1 MPTKPGLPMPNAGGA
16 RLRSRG
22 LGHRGWGGFGGR
34 KKKSRL
40 IICDQTG
47 DLGRLPFGTF
57 SEVTPFYTWGTAK
70 ECTDFWGCESKV
82 TNTTG
87 LHGCLKPDL
96 GVGLFIRWG
105 WDKGRT
111 RAWIWRP
118 PGFSSMV
125 QQLLFVQG
133 RDYHDCI
140 LQSRNSR
147 PCQLRS
153 ASDSR
158 PGSFPQEFRL
168 LITTQ
173 SLTLNKPR
181 TLHAGPPGLHPP
193 QGGAG

>member
-1 MPTKPGLPMPNAGGA
+1 MTRLGTWGVCLLGRFQRSLLSIPGAQQKNAQISGGA
-16 RLRSRG
+16 NQRRQIPQVSTVASSQTSEWDFSSDGAGTRAG
-22 LGHRGWGGFGGR
+22 QGRGFGG
-34 KKKSRL
+34 
-40 IICDQTG
+40 
-47 DLGRLPFGTF
+47 
-57 SEVTPFYTWGTAK
+57 
-70 ECTDFWGCESKV
+70 
-82 TNTTG
+82 
-87 LHGCLKPDL
+87 
-96 GVGLFIRWG
+96 
-105 WDKGRT
+105 
-111 RAWIWRP
+111 P

-140 LQSRNSR
+140 LQSRNPR

-153 ASDSR
+153 ALDSR

-181 TLHAGPPGLHPP
+181 TLHAGPPSLHPP

>member
-1 MPTKPGLPMPNAGGA
+1 MQGPPEPGDPGGGAGAMPTKPGLPMPNAGGA
-16 RLRSRG
+16 RRRSRG

-118 PGFSSMV
+118 PGI
-125 QQLLFVQG
+125 LLHG
-133 RDYHDCI
+133 PAASLC
-140 LQSRNSR
+140 SRKGLSR
-147 PCQLRS
+147 
-153 ASDSR
+153 
-158 PGSFPQEFRL
+158 
-168 LITTQ
+168 
-173 SLTLNKPR
+173 
-181 TLHAGPPGLHPP
+181 LHLAV
-193 QGGAG
+193 